1 MTDEPEG
8 SAEPEI
14 KFVVDGDSRS
24 EVYEWDSPSGK
35 GGLYIFPSGVEA
47 WAEANGVE
55 LVHIDK
61 TTGVITVQHEL
72 GTAFRQ
78 IDKPMNTGA
87 VKPIK

>member
-8 SAEPEI
+8 SEEPEI
-14 KFVVDGDSRS
+14 EFVVDGGSRS

-35 GGLYIFPSGVEA
+35 GGLYIFPSGVET
-47 WAEANGVE
+47 WAETNGVE

-78 IDKPMNTGA
+78 IDKSLNTGA

>member
-1 MTDEPEG
+1 MTDEPED
-8 SAEPEI
+8 SAKPEI
-14 KFVVDGDSRS
+14 EFVVNGDSRS

-47 WAEANGVE
+47 WAETNGVE

-72 GTAFRQ
+72 GAPFRQ
-78 IDKPMNTGA
+78 IDKSMNTGT